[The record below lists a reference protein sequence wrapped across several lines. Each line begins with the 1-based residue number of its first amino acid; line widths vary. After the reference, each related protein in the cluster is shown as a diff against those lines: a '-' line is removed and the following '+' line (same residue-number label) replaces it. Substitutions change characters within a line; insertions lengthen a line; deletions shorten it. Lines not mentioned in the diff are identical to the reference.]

1 MLYCDTLRC
10 AVSEQHDMSP
20 YYAWSTM
27 CVAQQK
33 FPCAVCVLVGYRGRR
48 GEKSE
53 SGTDV
58 PMLQAWLL
66 PFFSFLPPPPPLCQ
80 ETKAHEATR
89 NGSFFSFLYVKINVR
104 GRVKNLLLLLPFPA
118 TSLRNVIRV
127 CWPLLFPSP
136 PPPFFLLPVVSLIK
150 VMSTERKGGGG
161 KEVGR
166 IARQSI
172 NEKAKC
178 K

>member
-1 MLYCDTLRC
+1 MICPPTMLGLLCAWHSKNFHVLCVCWSGIGGEEGKNQRAEQMCRC
-10 AVSEQHDMSP
+10 FKHGFFLS
-20 YYAWSTM
+20 
-27 CVAQQK
+27 
-33 FPCAVCVLVGYRGRR
+33 FP
-48 GEKSE
+48 
-53 SGTDV
+53 
-58 PMLQAWLL
+58 
-66 PFFSFLPPPPPLCQ
+66 SFPPPPLCQ

-161 KEVGR
+161 KKWAGLPG
-166 IARQSI
+166 
-172 NEKAKC
+172 KA
-178 K
+178 